1 MPRPQV
7 LDFRRFLSYTG
18 AEAEIAADPYHP
30 R

>member
-7 LDFRRFLSYTG
+7 LDFRRFLSYT
-18 AEAEIAADPYHP
+18 AIESEIDADPHDP